1 MFPVGCRT
9 AQEIVHMLLEAGAD
23 KDLADNRGSTAL
35 MLAAKHGQM
44 GILVAEPVPF
54 PFFGGFLQS
63 L

>member
-1 MFPVGCRT
+1 
-9 AQEIVHMLLEAGAD
+9 MLLEAGAD